1 MPQLFPPRSNKI
13 AKFSILVIIVLSA
26 ALIGGLSWYTHSP
39 TFTQVGVE
47 VPQPVPFSHN
57 LHVKAVGLNCRY
69 CHVGV
74 DQSAFADLPPAET
87 CMSCH
92 SQIRKDSPTLKPV
105 RDSYHNGT
113 PLAWNRVN
121 DLPDYV
127 YFNHE
132 IHVVKGVGC
141 ETCHGRMDQVTTAVR
156 SKFFYMSTCMEC
168 HSNPAQY
175 LRPQANIYDMGY
187 TPAEPQAVL
196 GAKLVTEYNIL
207 PTSQLSDC
215 SICHR

>member
-13 AKFSILVIIVLSA
+13 AKLSIIAVVVLSA
-26 ALIGGLSWYTHSP
+26 AVIGGLAWYTHSP
-39 TFTQVGVE
+39 TFTKVGAE

-92 SQIRKDSPTLKPV
+92 SQIRKDSPTLQPV
-105 RDSYHNGT
+105 RDSYLNGT

-121 DLPDYV
+121 DLPDFV

-132 IHVVKGVGC
+132 IHVAKGVGC

-156 SKFFYMSTCMEC
+156 SKYFYMSTCMEC
-168 HSNPAQY
+168 HNNPGQY

-187 TPAEPQAVL
+187 TPTEDQAVL
-196 GAKLVTEYNIL
+196 GAKLVAEYNIM
-207 PTSQLSDC
+207 PISQLSDC